1 MLDKTLDRRSLISLL
16 CSVIFISLPH
26 GKNLPPLLF
35 GFFLMTVLW
44 YALGIWRSRYLPKRW
59 ILFLLTLLG
68 IGLLFSQ
75 LRGVFGRDA
84 GTALIVVALGLKMLE
99 IRSKRDVILI
109 TYLAFIVATSV
120 FLFEQSILMAGYIL
134 LVSVLL
140 LTTLIFLHAK
150 QAPTPL
156 AFKTAS
162 MIILQAL
169 PLAVVVFVF
178 FPRLE
183 APRWMWLKDENK
195 ALSGLTNTLEPGS
208 IGELSLSDAL
218 VFRVRFADKIPP
230 PQQRYWRGPVY
241 SKTDGISWSA
251 AKNDHQPSETVQLSG
266 ESYSYTILMEPQK
279 ESWVFALEM
288 AESFDNTLRK
298 NAFQQLLTSKPPDER
313 AEYRI
318 TSRPVFNTGALSA
331 SERQTNLQLP
341 ANASVRQRA
350 LIEQLQGFAG
360 HPEQFIRN
368 LLQYFRTE
376 QFYYTLTPPLMLQD
390 PIDTFLFETRSGFCS
405 HYATAFVYL
414 LRIAGIPARVVG
426 GYQGGEFNKVGGFLE
441 VKQAD
446 AHAWA
451 EAWLEHKG
459 WVRFD
464 PTAAIAPERIER
476 GINVDLQIASGA
488 VNFGT
493 IVGQSDAL
501 NWLKRSRQL
510 WQSLDYNWQRW
521 VINYNTSNQNQFLQS
536 LGITDVVSLAHW
548 LLGSVVLIT
557 LPLSWWLL
565 KSKGPTVDKTLRLY
579 QGFCAKLARVGI
591 QIGKGEGA
599 KDFAERAGKLRPDL
613 ARQIDDI
620 TRIFMRMRYEA
631 QAHESDFQTLKQA
644 IRKFKT

>member
-1 MLDKTLDRRSLISLL
+1 
-16 CSVIFISLPH
+16 LPH

-35 GFFLMTVLW
+35 GFFLITLFW
-44 YALGIWRSRYLPKRW
+44 YAVSIWQSRYLPNRW
-59 ILFLLTLLG
+59 LLFLLTLLG

-99 IRSKRDVILI
+99 IRSKRDAILI

-120 FLFEQSILMAGYIL
+120 FLYEQSILMAGYIL

-140 LTTLIFLHAK
+140 LATLISLYAK

-218 VFRVRFADKIPP
+218 VFRVRFTGKIPP

-251 AKNDHQPSETVQLSG
+251 AKNDHPPSETAQLSG

-350 LIEQLQGFAG
+350 LIEHLQGFAG

-476 GINVDLQIASGA
+476 GINVDLQVASGA

-536 LGITDVVSLAHW
+536 LGITDIASLTQW

-613 ARQIDDI
+613 SGQIDYI
-620 TRIFMRMRYEA
+620 TRIFMRLRYEA
-631 QAHESDFQTLKQA
+631 QAHESDFQNLKKA
-644 IRKFKT
+644 IQKFKA

>member
-1 MLDKTLDRRSLISLL
+1 
-16 CSVIFISLPH
+16 
-26 GKNLPPLLF
+26 
-35 GFFLMTVLW
+35 
-44 YALGIWRSRYLPKRW
+44 
-59 ILFLLTLLG
+59 LLTLLG

-493 IVGQSDAL
+493 IVGQSDTL

>member
-1 MLDKTLDRRSLISLL
+1 MLDNTLDRRSLILLL
-16 CSVIFISLPH
+16 CSVLFITAPH

-35 GFFLMTVLW
+35 GFFLLTVFW
-44 YALGIWRSRYLPKRW
+44 YAVGIWRSRCLPNRW
-59 ILFLLTLLG
+59 LLFLLTLLG

-84 GTALIVVALGLKMLE
+84 GTALIVVALGLKLLE
-99 IRSKRDVILI
+99 IRSRRDVILI
-109 TYLAFIVATSV
+109 SYLAFIVAASV
-120 FLFEQSILMAGYIL
+120 FLYEQSILMAAYML

-140 LTTLIFLHAK
+140 LATLISLHAK

-162 MIILQAL
+162 MIMVQAL

-183 APRWMWLKDENK
+183 APRWLWLQDENK
-195 ALSGLTNTLEPGS
+195 AMSGLTNTLEPGS

-218 VFRVRFADKIPP
+218 VFRVRFAGKIPP

-241 SKTDGISWSA
+241 TKTDGVSWA
-251 AKNDHQPSETVQLSG
+251 ASPNDHQPSAVALSG

-279 ESWVFALEM
+279 ESWVFALEIP
-288 AESFDNTLRK
+288 ESFDVSLRK
-298 NAFQQLLTSKPPDER
+298 NAYQQLLTSKPPNER

-318 TSRPVFNTGALSA
+318 TSRPVYNTGALSP
-331 SERQTNLQLP
+331 SERQANLQLP
-341 ANASVRQRA
+341 AKPSNRQRA
-350 LIEQLQGFAG
+350 LIEALQGFAG
-360 HPEQFIRN
+360 QPEAFIQK
-368 LLQYFRTE
+368 LLQHFRTE
-376 QFYYTLTPPLMLQD
+376 QFYYTLTPPLMLHD
-390 PIDTFLFETRSGFCS
+390 PIDTFLFETRTGFCS

-426 GYQGGEFNKVGGFLE
+426 GYQGGEMNKVGGFLE

-476 GINVDLQIASGA
+476 GVNVDLQIASGV

-493 IVGQSDAL
+493 IVAKSDAL
-501 NWLKRSRQL
+501 DWLKRSRQL
-510 WQSLDYNWQRW
+510 WQSIDYNWQRW
-521 VINYNTSNQNQFLQS
+521 VINYNPSNQNRFLQS
-536 LGITDVVSLAHW
+536 LGITDIASLTQW
-548 LLGSVVLIT
+548 LIGSVVLIT

-565 KSKGPTVDKTLRLY
+565 RSKGRAVDKTLRLY

-591 QIGKGEGA
+591 QIGSGEGA

-613 ARQIDDI
+613 AIQIDDI
-620 TRIFMRMRYEA
+620 TRTFIRLRYEA
-631 QAHESDFQTLKQA
+631 QAYESDFQNLKTA
-644 IRKFKT
+644 IQKFKA